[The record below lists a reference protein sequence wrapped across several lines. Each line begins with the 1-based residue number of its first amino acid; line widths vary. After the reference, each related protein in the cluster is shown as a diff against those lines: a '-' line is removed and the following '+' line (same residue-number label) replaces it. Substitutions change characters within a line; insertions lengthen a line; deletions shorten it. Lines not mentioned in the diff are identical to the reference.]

1 LASAKASVVAATAG
15 RPEAELLIHCARAR
29 KNPETTARL
38 GALLR
43 GGMRWEYL
51 LGMADE
57 HGVMPLLS
65 WHLGDAPLELVPA
78 TVSAR
83 LRERFQ
89 RNIRHNLFLTAKLFN
104 LLNLLEAHQ
113 LPAIPYKGPVL
124 AASCYGNLALRE
136 FVDLDLL
143 VHKRDVPRA
152 KELLSAAGYQPQFRL
167 TRAQE
172 AAFLRYNCE
181 HAFVHE
187 DDGSMVDLHWAIT
200 ERFFSFPLEPECLW
214 ERLYRVSLGGSEVP
228 TFSPEDS
235 LLILCVHASKDAWE
249 RLKYVCDVA
258 ELVRTHQD
266 MDWRRVVERAGR
278 LGSQRMLFIGLLL
291 ARDLLETPLPDE
303 VSRRAHADPAV
314 EVLVRR
320 ISERLFRRID
330 HSPRRFAEMPFR
342 PIHMKMRERLRD
354 KVRYLVRFATTHTVG
369 DWMALTLPKPFFF
382 LYYVL
387 RPIRLARTYGRKL
400 FITILKV

>member
-1 LASAKASVVAATAG
+1 VKASVVAATAG
-15 RPEAELLIHCARAR
+15 LPEAELLVHCARVR

-38 GALLR
+38 EALLR
-43 GGMRWEYL
+43 SGMRWEYL
-51 LGMADE
+51 LSMADE
-57 HGVMPLLS
+57 HGMMPLLS
-65 WHLGDAPLELVPA
+65 WHLGDAPPELVPA

-83 LRERFQ
+83 LRGRFQ
-89 RNIRHNLFLTAKLFN
+89 RNIRQNLFLTAKLFE
-104 LLNLLEAHQ
+104 LLSLLEAHQ

-152 KELLSAAGYQPQFRL
+152 KELLSAVGYQPQLRL

-200 ERFFSFPLEPECLW
+200 ERFFSFPLDPECLW
-214 ERLYRVSLGGSEVP
+214 ERLQRVPLGGSDVA
-228 TFSPEDS
+228 TFSPEDL

-249 RLKYVCDVA
+249 RLRYVCDVA
-258 ELVRTHQD
+258 ELVHTHRD

-278 LGSQRMLFIGLLL
+278 LGSQRMLFVGLLL
-291 ARDLLETPLPDE
+291 ARDLLEMPLPEE
-303 VSRRAHADPAV
+303 VSRKAHADPAV
-314 EVLVRR
+314 QALVRR
-320 ISERLFRRID
+320 IGERLFQRID
-330 HSPRRFAEMPFR
+330 HSPSRFAEVPFR

-354 KVRYLVRFATTHTVG
+354 KVRFLIRLATTHTVG
-369 DWMALTLPKPFFF
+369 DWMALPLPKPLFFF
-382 LYYVL
+382 S
-387 RPIRLARTYGRKL
+387 RTAKPA
-400 FITILKV
+400 

>member
-1 LASAKASVVAATAG
+1 M
-15 RPEAELLIHCARAR
+15 E
-29 KNPETTARL
+29 
-38 GALLR
+38 
-43 GGMRWEYL
+43 WEYL
-51 LGMADE
+51 LRMADE
-57 HGVMPLLS
+57 HSMMPLLF
-65 WHLGDAPLELVPA
+65 WHLADAPPELVPA
-78 TVSAR
+78 TVLAR
-83 LRERFQ
+83 LRERFHHNAQ
-89 RNIRHNLFLTAKLFN
+89 RNLFLTAKLIK
-104 LLNLLEAHQ
+104 LLNLLKAHE
-113 LPAIPYKGPVL
+113 LPAIPYKGLVL
-124 AASCYGNLALRE
+124 AASSYGNLALRE

-187 DDGSMVDLHWAIT
+187 DDRSMVDLHWAIT
-200 ERFFSFPLEPECLW
+200 ERFFSFPLDPECLW
-214 ERLYRVSLGGSEVP
+214 ERLHRVPLGGSDVP

-235 LLILCVHASKDAWE
+235 LLILCVHGSKDAWE

-278 LGSQRMLFIGLLL
+278 LGSERMLFLGLLL
-291 ARDLLETPLPDE
+291 ARDLLEMPLPEE
-303 VSRRAHADPAV
+303 VSRRAHTDPAV
-314 EVLVRR
+314 EVLVRQM
-320 ISERLFRRID
+320 SERLFRRID

-369 DWMALTLPKPFFF
+369 DWMALPLPKPFFF

-387 RPIRLARTYGRKL
+387 RPIRLARNYGRKL

>member
-1 LASAKASVVAATAG
+1 M
-15 RPEAELLIHCARAR
+15 EWEH
-29 KNPETTARL
+29 
-38 GALLR
+38 LLR
-43 GGMRWEYL
+43 I
-51 LGMADE
+51 ADE
-57 HGVMPLLS
+57 HSMMPLLF
-65 WHLGDAPLELVPA
+65 WHLADAPPELVPA
-78 TVSAR
+78 TVLAR
-83 LRERFQ
+83 LRERFHHNAQ
-89 RNIRHNLFLTAKLFN
+89 RNLFLTAKLIK
-104 LLNLLEAHQ
+104 LLDLLKAHE
-113 LPAIPYKGPVL
+113 LPAIPYKGLVL
-124 AASCYGNLALRE
+124 AASSYGNLALRE

-187 DDGSMVDLHWAIT
+187 DDRSMVDLHWAIT
-200 ERFFSFPLEPECLW
+200 ERFFSFPLDPECLW
-214 ERLYRVSLGGSEVP
+214 ERLHRVPLGGSDVP

-235 LLILCVHASKDAWE
+235 LLILCVHGSKDAWE

-278 LGSQRMLFIGLLL
+278 LGSERMLFLGLLL
-291 ARDLLETPLPDE
+291 ARDLLEMPLPEE

-314 EVLVRR
+314 EVLVRQM
-320 ISERLFRRID
+320 SERLFRRID

-342 PIHMKMRERLRD
+342 PIHMKMRERPRD
-354 KVRYLVRFATTHTVG
+354 KVRYLVRLATTHTVG
-369 DWMALTLPKPFFF
+369 DWIALPLPKPFFF
-382 LYYVL
+382 FYLVL

>member
-1 LASAKASVVAATAG
+1 M
-15 RPEAELLIHCARAR
+15 E
-29 KNPETTARL
+29 
-38 GALLR
+38 
-43 GGMRWEYL
+43 WEYL
-51 LGMADE
+51 LRIADE
-57 HGVMPLLS
+57 HSMMPLLF
-65 WHLGDAPLELVPA
+65 WHLADAPPELVPA
-78 TVSAR
+78 TVLAR
-83 LRERFQ
+83 LHERFHHTA
-89 RNIRHNLFLTAKLFN
+89 RRNLFLTAKLIK
-104 LLNLLEAHQ
+104 LLNLLEAHG

-200 ERFFSFPLEPECLW
+200 ERFFSFPLDPECLW
-214 ERLYRVSLGGSEVP
+214 ERLNRVSLGGSDFP
-228 TFSPEDS
+228 TFSPEDL
-235 LLILCVHASKDAWE
+235 LLILCVHGSKDAWE

-278 LGSQRMLFIGLLL
+278 LGSERMLFLGLLL
-291 ARDLLETPLPDE
+291 ARDLLETPLPEE
-303 VSRRAHADPAV
+303 VSRKAHADPAV
-314 EVLVRR
+314 EALVRR
-320 ISERLFRRID
+320 IGERLFQRID
-330 HSPRRFAEMPFR
+330 NSPRRFAEMPFR

-354 KVRYLVRFATTHTVG
+354 KVRYLVRLATTHTVG
-369 DWMALTLPKPFFF
+369 DWMALPLPKPFFF
-382 LYYVL
+382 LYYAL
-387 RPIRLARTYGRKL
+387 RPIRLARKYGRKL
-400 FITILKV
+400 FITILRV

>member
-1 LASAKASVVAATAG
+1 M
-15 RPEAELLIHCARAR
+15 E
-29 KNPETTARL
+29 
-38 GALLR
+38 
-43 GGMRWEYL
+43 WEYL
-51 LGMADE
+51 LRIADE
-57 HGVMPLLS
+57 HSMMPLLF
-65 WHLGDAPLELVPA
+65 WHLADAPPELVPA
-78 TVSAR
+78 TVLAR
-83 LRERFQ
+83 LRERFHHNAQ
-89 RNIRHNLFLTAKLFN
+89 RNLFLTAKLIK
-104 LLNLLEAHQ
+104 LLDLLKAHE
-113 LPAIPYKGPVL
+113 LPAIPYKGLVL
-124 AASCYGNLALRE
+124 AASSYGNLALRE

-187 DDGSMVDLHWAIT
+187 DDRSMVDLHWAIT
-200 ERFFSFPLEPECLW
+200 ERFFSFPLDPECLW
-214 ERLYRVSLGGSEVP
+214 ERLHRVPLGGSDVA

-266 MDWRRVVERAGR
+266 MDWRRVVEQAGR
-278 LGSQRMLFIGLLL
+278 LGSERMLFIGLLL
-291 ARDLLETPLPDE
+291 ARDLLETPLPQE
-303 VSRRAHADPAV
+303 VSRRVHADPAV
-314 EVLVRR
+314 EALVRG

-330 HSPRRFAEMPFR
+330 HSPSRFAEMPFR

-354 KVRYLVRFATTHTVG
+354 KVRYIVRLATTHTVG
-369 DWMALTLPKPFFF
+369 DWMALPLPKPFFF
-382 LYYVL
+382 LYVVL

>member
-1 LASAKASVVAATAG
+1 VKPSVVTATAG

-29 KNPETTARL
+29 KNPETTAQL

-43 GGMRWEYL
+43 REMRWEYL
-51 LGMADE
+51 LRMADA
-57 HGVMPLLS
+57 HGMMPLLS
-65 WHLGDAPLELVPA
+65 WHLGDAPPELVPA

-83 LRERFQ
+83 LRGRFQ
-89 RNIRHNLFLTAKLFN
+89 RNIRHNLFLTAKLFK

-113 LPAIPYKGPVL
+113 LPAIPYKGPIL

-136 FVDLDLL
+136 FFDLDLL
-143 VHKRDVPRA
+143 VHKRDVSRA
-152 KELLSAAGYQPQFRL
+152 TELLSAAGYQPQFRL

-181 HAFVHE
+181 HTFVHE
-187 DDGSMVDLHWAIT
+187 DDGSIVDLHWAIT
-200 ERFFSFPLEPECLW
+200 ERFFAFPLDLGCLW
-214 ERLYRVSLGGSEVP
+214 ERLHRVTLGGSDVP
-228 TFSPEDS
+228 TFSPEDL

-249 RLKYVCDVA
+249 RLTYVCDVA

-278 LGSQRMLFIGLLL
+278 LGSARMLFIGLLL
-291 ARDLLETPLPDE
+291 ARDLLETPLPKE

-314 EVLVRR
+314 QALVRG
-320 ISERLFRRID
+320 ISERLFRRVD

-354 KVRYLVRFATTHTVG
+354 KVRYLVLLATTHTVG
-369 DWMALTLPKPFFF
+369 DWMAMPLPKPLFF

-387 RPIRLARTYGRKL
+387 RPIRLARNYGRKL
-400 FITILKV
+400 FITILRV

>member
-1 LASAKASVVAATAG
+1 MKPSVVTATAG
-15 RPEAELLIHCARAR
+15 RPEAELLMRCARAR
-29 KNPETTARL
+29 KNPETTAQI

-43 GGMRWEYL
+43 GGMGWEYL
-51 LGMADE
+51 LRMADE
-57 HGVMPLLS
+57 HSMMPLLF
-65 WHLGDAPLELVPA
+65 WHLDDAPQELVPA
-78 TVSAR
+78 TVVAR
-83 LRERFQ
+83 LHERFH
-89 RNIRHNLFLTAKLFN
+89 RNARRNLFLTAKLIK

-152 KELLSAAGYQPQFRL
+152 KELLSAAGYQPKFRL
-167 TRAQE
+167 THAQE

-200 ERFFSFPLEPECLW
+200 ERYFSFPLDPECLW
-214 ERLYRVSLGGSEVP
+214 ERLNRVSLGGSDVP

-235 LLILCVHASKDAWE
+235 LLILCVHGSKDAWA
-249 RLKYVCDVA
+249 RLRYVCDVA
-258 ELVRTHQD
+258 ELVHTHQD

-278 LGSQRMLFIGLLL
+278 LGSQRMLLLGLLL
-291 ARDLLETPLPDE
+291 ARDLLETPLPEE
-303 VSRRAHADPAV
+303 VSRKAHADPAV
-314 EVLVRR
+314 EALVRE
-320 ISERLFRRID
+320 IGERLFRRID
-330 HSPRRFAEMPFR
+330 HSPRRFTEMPFR

-369 DWMALTLPKPFFF
+369 DWMALPLPKPFFF

-387 RPIRLARTYGRKL
+387 RPIRLARNYGRKL
-400 FITILKV
+400 FITIRKV

>member
-1 LASAKASVVAATAG
+1 MKPSFVTATAG
-15 RPEAELLIHCARAR
+15 NTEAELLIRCARSG
-29 KNPETTARL
+29 KNSETTAQIV
-38 GALLR
+38 ALLR
-43 GGMRWEYL
+43 GGMEWEHL
-51 LGMADE
+51 LRIADE
-57 HGVMPLLS
+57 HSMMPLLF
-65 WHLGDAPLELVPA
+65 WHLADAPPELVPA
-78 TVSAR
+78 TVLAR
-83 LRERFQ
+83 LRERFHHNAQ
-89 RNIRHNLFLTAKLFN
+89 RNLFLTAKLIK
-104 LLNLLEAHQ
+104 LLDLLKAHE
-113 LPAIPYKGPVL
+113 LPAIPYKGLVL
-124 AASCYGNLALRE
+124 AASSYGNLALRE
-136 FVDLDLL
+136 FIDLDLL

-181 HAFVHE
+181 HGLVHG

-200 ERFFSFPLEPECLW
+200 ERFFSFPLDPECLW
-214 ERLYRVSLGGSEVP
+214 ERLHRVPLGGSDVP

-235 LLILCVHASKDAWE
+235 LLILCVHGSKDAWE

-258 ELVRTHQD
+258 GLVRTHQD

-278 LGSQRMLFIGLLL
+278 LGSERMLFLGLLL
-291 ARDLLETPLPDE
+291 ARDLLEMPLPEE

-314 EVLVRR
+314 EVLVRQM
-320 ISERLFRRID
+320 SERLFRRID

-342 PIHMKMRERLRD
+342 PIHMKMRERPRD
-354 KVRYLVRFATTHTVG
+354 KVRYLVRLATTHTVG
-369 DWMALTLPKPFFF
+369 DWMALPLPKPFFF
-382 LYYVL
+382 FYLVL

>member
-1 LASAKASVVAATAG
+1 LKPSFIATTAG
-15 RPEAELLIHCARAR
+15 YPEAELLIRCARAR
-29 KNPETTARL
+29 KNSETTAQI
-38 GALLR
+38 GALIR
-43 GGMRWEYL
+43 GGIEWEYL
-51 LGMADE
+51 LRIADE
-57 HGVMPLLS
+57 HSMMPLLF
-65 WHLGDAPLELVPA
+65 WHLDDAPPELVPA
-78 TVSAR
+78 RVLAR
-83 LRERFQ
+83 LRERFHRNAQ
-89 RNIRHNLFLTAKLFN
+89 RNLLLTAKLIK
-104 LLNLLEAHQ
+104 LLDLLKAHE
-113 LPAIPYKGPVL
+113 LLAIPYKGLVL
-124 AASCYGNLALRE
+124 ATSYGNLALRE

-152 KELLSAAGYQPQFRL
+152 TELLSAAGYQPQFRL

-200 ERFFSFPLEPECLW
+200 ERYFSFPLDPECLW
-214 ERLYRVSLGGSEVP
+214 ERLHRVSLGGSDVP

-249 RLKYVCDVA
+249 RLRYICDVA

-278 LGSQRMLFIGLLL
+278 LGSERMLFLGLLL

-303 VSRRAHADPAV
+303 ISRRAHADPAV
-314 EVLVRR
+314 EALVRR
-320 ISERLFRRID
+320 IGERLFQRID
-330 HSPRRFAEMPFR
+330 HSPRRFVEIPFR

-354 KVRYLVRFATTHTVG
+354 KVRYLIRFATTHTVG
-369 DWMALTLPKPFFF
+369 DWMTLPLPKPFFF

-400 FITILKV
+400 FKTILKV

>member
-1 LASAKASVVAATAG
+1 M
-15 RPEAELLIHCARAR
+15 E
-29 KNPETTARL
+29 
-38 GALLR
+38 
-43 GGMRWEYL
+43 WEYL
-51 LGMADE
+51 LRIADE
-57 HGVMPLLS
+57 HSMMPLLF
-65 WHLGDAPLELVPA
+65 WHLADAPPELVPA
-78 TVSAR
+78 TVLAR
-83 LRERFQ
+83 LRERFHHNAQ
-89 RNIRHNLFLTAKLFN
+89 RNLFLTAKLIK
-104 LLNLLEAHQ
+104 LLNLLKAHE
-113 LPAIPYKGPVL
+113 LPAIPYKGLVL
-124 AASCYGNLALRE
+124 AASSYGNLALRE
-136 FVDLDLL
+136 FVDLDIL

-187 DDGSMVDLHWAIT
+187 DDRSMVDLHWAIT
-200 ERFFSFPLEPECLW
+200 ERFFSFPLDPECLW
-214 ERLYRVSLGGSEVP
+214 ERLHRVPLGGSDVP

-235 LLILCVHASKDAWE
+235 LLILCVHGSKDAWE

-278 LGSQRMLFIGLLL
+278 LGSERMLFLGLLL
-291 ARDLLETPLPDE
+291 ARDLLEMPLPEE

-314 EVLVRR
+314 EVLVRQM
-320 ISERLFRRID
+320 SERLFRRID

-342 PIHMKMRERLRD
+342 PIHMKMRERPRD
-354 KVRYLVRFATTHTVG
+354 KVRYLVRLATTHTVG
-369 DWMALTLPKPFFF
+369 DWMALPLPKPFFF
-382 LYYVL
+382 LYLVL